1 MCQKLSTMRNSF
13 LILFL
18 LFTSVFFISCGG
30 PDLKQL
36 PGNWKAVAWTDAE
49 LAEQAPLDGAEMD
62 IQFFPDKRYAAQLHG
77 GQPEAG
83 RYTSMKNNLFVTDT
97 TVQNPTERAVQVARL
112 TADSLYLRF
121 GKSGS
126 HSVMVLVRK

>member
-1 MCQKLSTMRNSF
+1 MRKSIVIF
-13 LILFL
+13 FILFP
-18 LFTSVFFISCGG
+18 SAFFIACGG
-30 PDLKQL
+30 PDISGL
-36 PGNWKAVAWTDAE
+36 PGNWQAVAWTDAE
-49 LAEQAPLDGAEMD
+49 LMEQEPLDGAEMD
-62 IQFFPDKRYAAQLHG
+62 IQFFSNKRYAAQLQG

-83 RYTSMKNNLFVTDT
+83 RYTSMRNNLFVTDT